1 MTPDLAQ
8 PLPAAANPAARR
20 WRHAWDVLVVL
31 TARDLKAQY
40 KRSYLGFG
48 WALGSPILQLII
60 FSTIFRNVLGS
71 QIPHYP
77 CFVYIGV
84 LVWGW
89 FQGSLGQSTGLI
101 TGNAALAR
109 QPGFPLSLLPHV
121 TVSVRFIHFLVA
133 WPLLF
138 GMLWFDGIRPTAAWG
153 ALPLLLGIQYLLAVG
168 LAYPLASLNAL
179 HRDTQHIVAVLLQ
192 LMMFA
197 TPVFYDL
204 RVVPEEIRGRFY
216 LNPMTHVLDAWR
228 AVLLEGRWPD
238 PQSLWLL
245 AGLALVL
252 IVVGRKVFIAQSH
265 RFVEEM

>member
-1 MTPDLAQ
+1 MTPELVQ
-8 PLPAAANPAARR
+8 TLPVTETTTSRR
-20 WRHAWDVLVVL
+20 WLHAWDVLVLL
-31 TARDLKAQY
+31 TLRDLKAQY
-40 KRSYLGFG
+40 KRSFFGFG

-89 FQGSLGQSTGLI
+89 FQGALGQSTALI

-121 TVSVRFIHFLVA
+121 TVSVRLFHFVVA

-138 GMLWFDGIRPTAAWG
+138 GMMWYEGLRPTSAWW
-153 ALPLLLGIQYLLAVG
+153 ALPILLTLQYFLAVG

-192 LMMFA
+192 LMMFV
-197 TPVFYDL
+197 TPVFYDIH
-204 RVVPEEIRGRFY
+204 VVPEGLRQWFY
-216 LNPMTHVLDAWR
+216 MNPMTPLLEAWR
-228 AVLLEGRWPD
+228 AVLLKGEWPD
-238 PQSLWLL
+238 AHSLWILS
-245 AGLALVL
+245 AVALVL
-252 IVVGRKVFIAQSH
+252 IVGGRRIFIAQSH

>member
-1 MTPDLAQ
+1 MTPELVQ
-8 PLPAAANPAARR
+8 TLPVTETTTSRR
-20 WRHAWDVLVVL
+20 WLHAWDVLVLL
-31 TARDLKAQY
+31 TLRDLKAQY
-40 KRSYLGFG
+40 KRSFFGFG

-71 QIPHYP
+71 QTPHYP

-89 FQGSLGQSTGLI
+89 FQGALGQSTALI

-121 TVSVRFIHFLVA
+121 TVSVRLFHFVVA

-138 GMLWFDGIRPTAAWG
+138 GMMWYEGLRPTSAWW
-153 ALPLLLGIQYLLAVG
+153 ALPILLTLQYFLAVG

-192 LMMFA
+192 LMMFV
-197 TPVFYDL
+197 TPVFYDIH
-204 RVVPEEIRGRFY
+204 VVPEGLRQWFY
-216 LNPMTHVLDAWR
+216 MNPMTPLLEAWR
-228 AVLLEGRWPD
+228 AVLLKGEWPD
-238 PQSLWLL
+238 AHSLWILS
-245 AGLALVL
+245 AVALVL
-252 IVVGRKVFIAQSH
+252 IVGGRRIFIAQSH